1 MTSLLAANYQ
11 HLVELPAAQ
20 SLCKLAGL
28 PMLAPYWPALVALAG
43 LCQLLRL
50 SSNALSSLV
59 FGAKFDSL
67 TARQKYDWG
76 IRVVSQI
83 HAITVVLLAIPIFFK
98 QELLNDKLYG
108 FDNYASWVY
117 AIVCGDAQKLGAGF
131 VVHAFA
137 SFGVYILSYKPSLQ
151 YYGASFI
158 MFEVS
163 TIFLNNSWWMDK
175 LGMTGS
181 RLQLYNA
188 IALLSTY
195 FVVRLVFGPYMS
207 YRLFEDLKAHGTN
220 TSVAVYYFYRIA
232 NHSIILLSY
241 YWFYLM
247 VSAVRKRFAPSK
259 GVKEE
264 KTE

>member
-11 HLVELPAAQ
+11 HLDELPAAQ

-108 FDNYASWVY
+108 FDNYASW
-117 AIVCGDAQKLGAGF
+117 
-131 VVHAFA
+131 
-137 SFGVYILSYKPSLQ
+137 
-151 YYGASFI
+151 
-158 MFEVS
+158 
-163 TIFLNNSWWMDK
+163 
-175 LGMTGS
+175 
-181 RLQLYNA
+181 
-188 IALLSTY
+188 
-195 FVVRLVFGPYMS
+195 
-207 YRLFEDLKAHGTN
+207 
-220 TSVAVYYFYRIA
+220 
-232 NHSIILLSY
+232 
-241 YWFYLM
+241 
-247 VSAVRKRFAPSK
+247 
-259 GVKEE
+259 
-264 KTE
+264 